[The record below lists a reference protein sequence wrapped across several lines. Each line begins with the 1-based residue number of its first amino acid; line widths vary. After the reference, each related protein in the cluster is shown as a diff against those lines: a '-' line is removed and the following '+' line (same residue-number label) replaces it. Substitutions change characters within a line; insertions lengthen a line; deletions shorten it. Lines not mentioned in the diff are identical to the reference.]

1 MEKTCVIFCAG
12 DFDKLAVPISSSDL
26 IIAADGGLLHT
37 GALGLR
43 PHVIL
48 GDFDSLGEI
57 PRGAGVCAYPVMKD
71 DTDAMLAV
79 RCGLTKGFRRFLIYG
94 GLDGPRLDHALAN
107 FQTLV
112 YLAEHDA
119 QGILVGKKYFSTALR
134 NGSLVFP
141 SSADGILSI
150 FCMGSPAQGVTLEGL
165 LYPLTE
171 ATLTAGY
178 PLGVSN
184 HFTGKAAHVQVR
196 QGNLLLLWD
205 RENGFPDFQKNN
217 QSEGVDC
224 CI

>member
-12 DFDKLAVPISSSDL
+12 DFDALASPISPSDF

-37 GALGLR
+37 RALRLH
-43 PHVIL
+43 PDVIL

-57 PRGAGVCAYPVMKD
+57 PNEADVCVYPVMKD
-71 DTDAMLAV
+71 DTDSMLAV
-79 RCGLTKGFRRFLIYG
+79 RMGLEKGFRRFLIYG
-94 GLDGPRLDHALAN
+94 GLDGPRLDHTIAN

-119 QGILVGKKYFSTALR
+119 QGILVGKKYLSTVLR
-134 NGSLVFP
+134 NGSLAFP
-141 SSADGILSI
+141 PSAAGILSI
-150 FCMGSPAQGVTLEGL
+150 FCMGESAKGVTLEGL
-165 LYPLTE
+165 LYPLKE

-196 QGNLLLLWD
+196 RGNLLLLWD
-205 RENGFPDFQKNN
+205 RANGLPVFQENI
-217 QSEGVDC
+217 QS
-224 CI
+224 